1 MTALAHSPD
10 IATISGRRRQR
21 SRLGMLILALLLLA
35 AVLCSV
41 GVGAVAIP
49 PDKVLAL
56 LVAPLG
62 IDLSIPFDARD
73 EAILH
78 AIRLPRTIIGAL
90 SGAGLALAGAALQ
103 GLFRNPLADPTLI
116 GVSMG
121 AALAAACTI
130 VLSGPLFFAL
140 LGDFGPFLL
149 PTAAFAGGLVSTMVV
164 YVIAN
169 REGGTDIPTML
180 LAGVAINAIA
190 AAGIGML
197 VFLSD
202 DQQLR
207 DLQFWLL
214 GSLGGVTWSKLIPA
228 VPLLMLGLVA
238 LPLLSRHL
246 NAFLL
251 GETDA
256 FHLGFN
262 VERCKRVIIVLAAL
276 LTGASVALTGVIGF
290 VGLLVP
296 HLVRLTLGPD
306 HRTLL
311 PASMLLG
318 ASLMLFSDLGARTVV
333 QPAELPIGVLT
344 SCLGGP
350 FFLWLLIRR
359 RAFGG
364 W

>member
-1 MTALAHSPD
+1 MSALAYSAD
-10 IATISGRRRQR
+10 IAVISGRRRQR
-21 SRLGMLILALLLLA
+21 SAFGLVVLALLLLA
-35 AVLCSV
+35 AMLCSV
-41 GVGAVAIP
+41 GIGAVTIP
-49 PDKVLAL
+49 PGKVLAL
-56 LVAPLG
+56 LMAPLG
-62 IDLSIPFDARD
+62 VDPGLPFDARD
-73 EAILH
+73 EAVLY
-78 AIRLPRTIIGAL
+78 AIRLPRTILGVL
-90 SGAGLALAGAALQ
+90 SGAALALAGAALQ
-103 GLFRNPLADPTLI
+103 GLFRNPLADPGLI

-121 AALAAACTI
+121 AALAAAVTI
-130 VLSGPLFFAL
+130 VLSGSYLAGL
-140 LGDFGPFLL
+140 AEQLGPYLL
-149 PTAAFAGGLVSTMVV
+149 PAAAFAGGLVSTVVV
-164 YVIAN
+164 YAIAS
-169 REGGTDIPTML
+169 REGSTDIPTML
-180 LAGVAINAIA
+180 LAGVAINAVA
-190 AAGIGML
+190 GAGIGML
-197 VFLSD
+197 IFVSD

-228 VPLLMLGLVA
+228 VPLLLLGLVA
-238 LPLLSRHL
+238 LPLYSRHL

-262 VERCKRVIIVLAAL
+262 VERCKRTIIVLAAML
-276 LTGASVALTGVIGF
+276 AGATVALTGVIGF

-306 HRTLL
+306 HRILL
-311 PASMLLG
+311 PASILLG
-318 ASLMLFSDLGARTVV
+318 ASLMLMSDLGARTIV

-350 FFLWLLIRR
+350 FFLWLLIRG